1 MLASISGSESGFS
14 PDRRSHLQL
23 AARSSHDLS
32 KKSTMIH
39 QGLGCNPV
47 LSLMPDGQQEV
58 AKFDWQLDSICL
70 LTLGELV
77 RGLMK
82 ISDIWL
88 WNAEDLQ
95 SDDIQFVQ
103 LFGMHIL
110 QAIRREKKRVHRK
123 KRAELIRSPYRGR
136 YLWLMMTPLPNLG
149 PK

>member
-1 MLASISGSESGFS
+1 
-14 PDRRSHLQL
+14 
-23 AARSSHDLS
+23 
-32 KKSTMIH
+32 MIH

-58 AKFDWQLDSICL
+58 AKLDWQLNSTCL

-77 RGLMK
+77 RGPMK
-82 ISDIWL
+82 MSDIWL
-88 WNAEDLQ
+88 WNAEDRQ
-95 SDDIQFVQ
+95 FDDIQFVQ

-136 YLWLMMTPLPNLG
+136 HLWLMMTPLPNLG